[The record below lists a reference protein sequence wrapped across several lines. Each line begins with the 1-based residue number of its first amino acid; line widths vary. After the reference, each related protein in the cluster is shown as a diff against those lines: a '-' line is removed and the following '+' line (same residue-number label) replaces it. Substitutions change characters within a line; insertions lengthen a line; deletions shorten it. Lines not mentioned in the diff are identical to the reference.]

1 MDISTVIMMLLIG
14 VFGGFISGL
23 VGIGGAIII
32 YPAILLLPPLFG
44 APAYSAYIASG
55 LTSSQVFFSTLSG
68 SLKARKKPEFS
79 PQLVLYMGGGM
90 IIGSMLGALLANLF
104 DATFVNMVYII
115 IALLALILMFINVKP
130 SSDQSSFNKPLL
142 VIVGL
147 FVGIISGIVG
157 AGGAFIIIPI
167 LLVLFKLPM
176 NTVVANS
183 IVIAFI
189 SSIGAFIIKL
199 IQGFVPFEDAL
210 FLIIGSILFAP
221 LGLKLSKKIPNFIQ
235 KWIISILIIVAIIMF
250 SMKHWSIYQA
260 GALAI
265 LASSIGFLGSMLYL
279 LLKKPF
285 KNGTPA
291 IDNAASVILTCILG
305 KNFLMPFNFLI
316 SLVPAS

>member
-23 VGIGGAIII
+23 VGIGGSIII

-44 APAYSAYIASG
+44 VPAYSAYIASG
-55 LTSSQVFFSTLSG
+55 LTSSQVFFSTLTW
-68 SLKARKKPEFS
+68 SLKARKKTEFS
-79 PQLVLYMGGGM
+79 PPLVIYMSGGM
-90 IIGSMLGALLANLF
+90 ITGSMLGALLANLF
-104 DATFVNMVYII
+104 NAEFVNAIYII
-115 IALLALILMFINVKP
+115 IALIALILMFIKVESRSGEP
-130 SSDQSSFNKPLL
+130 AFNKPLL
-142 VIVGL
+142 VIIGL

-221 LGLKLSKKIPNFIQ
+221 LGLELSKKIPNFIQ
-235 KWIISILIIVAIIMF
+235 KWIISILIIVAII
-250 SMKHWSIYQA
+250 Q
-260 GALAI
+260 
-265 LASSIGFLGSMLYL
+265 
-279 LLKKPF
+279 
-285 KNGTPA
+285 
-291 IDNAASVILTCILG
+291 
-305 KNFLMPFNFLI
+305 LI
-316 SLVPAS
+316 F

>member
-44 APAYSAYIASG
+44 VPAYSAYIASG

-68 SLKARKKPEFS
+68 SLKARKKTEFS
-79 PQLVLYMGGGM
+79 SRLVIYMSGGM
-90 IIGSMLGALLANLF
+90 ITGSMLGAFLANLF
-104 DATFVNMVYII
+104 NAAFVNTIYII
-115 IALLALILMFINVKP
+115 IALFALILMFIKVE
-130 SSDQSSFNKPLL
+130 SRSGESAFNKPLL
-142 VIVGL
+142 VIIGL

-235 KWIISILIIVAIIMF
+235 KWIISILIIVAII
-250 SMKHWSIYQA
+250 Q
-260 GALAI
+260 
-265 LASSIGFLGSMLYL
+265 
-279 LLKKPF
+279 
-285 KNGTPA
+285 
-291 IDNAASVILTCILG
+291 
-305 KNFLMPFNFLI
+305 LI
-316 SLVPAS
+316 F

>member
-44 APAYSAYIASG
+44 VPAYSAYIASG

-79 PQLVLYMGGGM
+79 PPLVIYMSGGM
-90 IIGSMLGALLANLF
+90 ITGSMLGAFLANLF
-104 DATFVNMVYII
+104 NAEFVNTIYII
-115 IALLALILMFINVKP
+115 IALIALILMFINVKP
-130 SSDQSSFNKPLL
+130 NLNQSSFNKPLL
-142 VIVGL
+142 VMVGL

-176 NTVVANS
+176 NMVVANS

-199 IQGFVPFEDAL
+199 IQGYIPFEDAL

-235 KWIISILIIVAIIMF
+235 KWIISILIIVAII
-250 SMKHWSIYQA
+250 Q
-260 GALAI
+260 
-265 LASSIGFLGSMLYL
+265 
-279 LLKKPF
+279 
-285 KNGTPA
+285 
-291 IDNAASVILTCILG
+291 
-305 KNFLMPFNFLI
+305 LI
-316 SLVPAS
+316 F

>member
-44 APAYSAYIASG
+44 VPAYSAYIASG

-79 PQLVLYMGGGM
+79 PPLVIYMSGGM
-90 IIGSMLGALLANLF
+90 ITGSMLGALLANLF
-104 DATFVNMVYII
+104 NAEFVNAIYII
-115 IALLALILMFINVKP
+115 IALIALILMFINVKP
-130 SSDQSSFNKPLL
+130 NLNQSSFNKPLL
-142 VIVGL
+142 VMVGL

-176 NTVVANS
+176 NMVVANS

-199 IQGFVPFEDAL
+199 IQGYIPLEDAL
-210 FLIIGSILFAP
+210 FLVIGSIIFTP
-221 LGLKLSKKIPNFIQ
+221 LGFRLSKKVPSFVQ
-235 KWIISILIIVAIIMF
+235 KWIISILIIIAIIQ
-250 SMKHWSIYQA
+250 IV
-260 GALAI
+260 L
-265 LASSIGFLGSMLYL
+265 
-279 LLKKPF
+279 
-285 KNGTPA
+285 
-291 IDNAASVILTCILG
+291 
-305 KNFLMPFNFLI
+305 
-316 SLVPAS
+316 

>member
-44 APAYSAYIASG
+44 VPAYNAYIASG

-68 SLKARKKPEFS
+68 SLKARKKTEFS
-79 PQLVLYMGGGM
+79 PPLVIYMSGGM

-104 DATFVNMVYII
+104 NAAFVNTIYII
-115 IALLALILMFINVKP
+115 IVLLALILMFIKVESRSGEP
-130 SSDQSSFNKPLL
+130 AFNKPLL
-142 VIVGL
+142 VIIGL

-176 NTVVANS
+176 NMVVANS

-235 KWIISILIIVAIIMF
+235 KWIISILIIVAII
-250 SMKHWSIYQA
+250 Q
-260 GALAI
+260 
-265 LASSIGFLGSMLYL
+265 
-279 LLKKPF
+279 
-285 KNGTPA
+285 
-291 IDNAASVILTCILG
+291 
-305 KNFLMPFNFLI
+305 LI
-316 SLVPAS
+316 F